1 MKKRETLSLATIER
15 KIFFVRREKVMLD
28 FHLASLYNVSTKR
41 LKEQVR
47 RNIRRFPSDFMFELT
62 LEEYLDLR
70 SQFASS
76 VASKGGRRYMP
87 YAFTEQGVAMLSSV
101 LKSDR
106 AIVVNIEIMRA
117 FVSLREILMTNKN
130 IASRLDAMQKK
141 YDLNFQLVF
150 NAINELSNPPQVQ
163 RKRIGFQVQEPKA
176 IYKVKK
182 SK

>member
-1 MKKRETLSLATIER
+1 
-15 KIFFVRREKVMLD
+15 
-28 FHLASLYNVSTKR
+28 
-41 LKEQVR
+41 
-47 RNIRRFPSDFMFELT
+47 
-62 LEEYLDLR
+62 
-70 SQFASS
+70 
-76 VASKGGRRYMP
+76 MP